1 MLRKPYALV
10 GCKLYKCVAVVTC
23 LALTWVRGVTD
34 VVDRGGVMVVDR
46 WVVAVF
52 LMVDQGGLWMGLM
65 VDRGGLWMGFM
76 VDQGGV
82 VVCARGLFGVWDEF
96 LYWGFWV

>member
-1 MLRKPYALV
+1 MRWRGSSGV
-10 GCKLYKCVAVVTC
+10 GKCCSDVGKWLQWCGQMVVT
-23 LALTWVRGVTD
+23 TWVWWSSWLD
-34 VVDRGGVMVVDR
+34 VANRGGVMVVDR
-46 WVVAVF
+46 WVVVV
-52 LMVDQGGLWMGLM
+52 LLM
-65 VDRGGLWMGFM
+65 VDRGGLWMGLM